1 MPGKQMRNSSA
12 KTTAKANRSSV
23 KVTSS
28 SKAKAAVTRVQ
39 VMNPITERWVKLDT
53 TTGRIVE
60 TKKTPGPYK
69 GVPRR

>member
-1 MPGKQMRNSSA
+1 MPGKRMRNSSA
-12 KTTAKANRSSV
+12 TTTRSSA
-23 KVTSS
+23 KLTGS
-28 SKAKAAVTRVQ
+28 SKAKASATRVQ
-39 VMNPITERWVKLDT
+39 VKNPITERWVKLDT